1 MPAVVV
7 VAAVGAFVVAG
18 DDVGAPVGLVV
29 VVDDDVVVGDG
40 VVVVVCGAGACVVV
54 AGAPYG
60 GRLLLHI
67 GVGGLVVS

>member
-1 MPAVVV
+1 MVPVVV

-29 VVDDDVVVGDG
+29 DDVI
-40 VVVVVCGAGACVVV
+40 VVCGAGACVVV